1 MVGLQVE
8 PTSDMESLPDKL

>member
-8 PTSDMESLPDKL
+8 PTSDMESLPDRL